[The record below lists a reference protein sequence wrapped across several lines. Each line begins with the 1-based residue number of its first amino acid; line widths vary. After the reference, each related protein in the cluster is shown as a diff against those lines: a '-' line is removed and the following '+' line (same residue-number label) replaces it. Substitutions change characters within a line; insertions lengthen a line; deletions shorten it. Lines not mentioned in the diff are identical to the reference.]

1 MKFKTFDATAISYHL
16 GNKFYFFKAADNFLY
31 EGGKKTDKKDWIKV
45 TIYSEENPTQ
55 FLNVKVNGTMND
67 VAGFKVHD
75 SISFEN
81 LTGKLWIKKSG
92 NYETI
97 ELSMKA
103 DGIEEF
109 QLVK

>member
-1 MKFKTFDATAISYHL
+1 MKFKTFDETAVTYHI

-31 EGGKKTDKKDWIKV
+31 EDGKKTDKKDGIKV
-45 TIYSEENPTQ
+45 TIYSEENPTE

-81 LTGKLWIKKSG
+81 LTGKIWTKTSG
-92 NYETI
+92 KYPTT
-97 ELSMKA
+97 ELSLKA
-103 DGIEEF
+103 DGI
-109 QLVK
+109 QLFPLAK

>member
-1 MKFKTFDATAISYHL
+1 
-16 GNKFYFFKAADNFLY
+16 
-31 EGGKKTDKKDWIKV
+31 
-45 TIYSEENPTQ
+45 
-55 FLNVKVNGTMND
+55 MND